1 MPRLI
6 RIALTFFASATI
18 LVLLT
23 RQRAVNLSSQ
33 LDAGLA
39 DELARD
45 ESRMIVLGTIL
56 SGALG
61 LGGFVLLGIAFF
73 KNRPKP

>member
-23 RQRAVNLSSQ
+23 RQRAVNLRSQ

-45 ESRMIVLGTIL
+45 ESRMIVLGTVL

-61 LGGFVLLGIAFF
+61 LGGLILLALAFF
-73 KNRPKP
+73 QSRRKP

>member
-1 MPRLI
+1 MPRLV
-6 RIALTFFASATI
+6 RIALTLFASATI

-23 RQRAVNLSSQ
+23 RQRAVNLRSQ
-33 LDAGLA
+33 LEAGLA

-45 ESRMIVLGTIL
+45 ETRMIVLGTIL

-61 LGGFVLLGIAFF
+61 VGGLALVAAAIFQS
-73 KNRPKP
+73 RRKP